1 MTTQRIL
8 GMALI
13 LVVWSVSSHAEQ
25 RLTIG
30 LINLPPLAYR
40 DAEQHVT
47 GVLSDIADQ
56 IIQRTGLTL
65 QKELLPWARVANA
78 LSSGELDI
86 AFGLNVN
93 LPPAIEAIARAYDVR
108 CLILHRND
116 IAIQTYD
123 DLYRLTGEVGMMR
136 GVFFFQ
142 RLRDDPAIKKY
153 EVTNYEQGIRMLGMN
168 RLDAM
173 AITDIGAFAL
183 IQKYHFGDVITF
195 PGYLYET
202 TEVSLLISK
211 HSPYYQSAVHARLQS
226 VVDALREEGIIQ
238 RITDQYIG
246 QGWNE

>member
-1 MTTQRIL
+1 
-8 GMALI
+8 MALI

-30 LINLPPLAYR
+30 LLDVPPLAYY
-40 DAEQHVT
+40 DADQHIT

-56 IIQRTGLTL
+56 ITQRTGVTL
-65 QKELLPWARVANA
+65 QKKLLPWARVADN

-93 LPPAIEAIARAYDVR
+93 LPPEIEAIARAYDVR
-108 CLILHRND
+108 CLILHRHD
-116 IAIQTYD
+116 MAIQTYD

-153 EVTNYEQGIRMLGMN
+153 EVTDYEQGIRMLGTN

-183 IQKYHFGDVITF
+183 IQKYHFGEVIAF

-202 TEVSLLISK
+202 TDVSLLISK
-211 HSPYYQSAVHARLQS
+211 HSPYYQSAVQASLQR

-238 RITDQYIG
+238 QITDTYIG
-246 QGWNE
+246 EGWNK